1 MNLGRFFIVARRNLF
16 IESRVVLINISHT
29 VSIKAIPFSLIL
41 FLLLNSFCEFIS
53 QSSSILSFMGI
64 SSRAW
69 WLETAMIELLKVEV
83 SKSSPV
89 VVAWLDGNWQHC
101 IDSFNAV
108 ILDYSIHRH
117 HITRSFGLS

>member
-1 MNLGRFFIVARRNLF
+1 
-16 IESRVVLINISHT
+16 
-29 VSIKAIPFSLIL
+29 
-41 FLLLNSFCEFIS
+41 
-53 QSSSILSFMGI
+53 MGI

-69 WLETAMIELLKVEV
+69 LLETAMIELLKVEV

-101 IDSFNAV
+101 VDSFDVV

-117 HITRSFGLS
+117 QIARCFGLSYSIVS